1 MHPANTFLRRL
12 EEALEA
18 LDQIIERLQW
28 VSSEDEPSTQ

>member
-1 MHPANTFLRRL
+1 MHLANTLRRL
-12 EEALEA
+12 EGAFET